1 MKKNRNLL
9 PKKTSDHVNHV
20 EHVDLKENFLIVGLG
35 ASAGGI
41 QALQEFFKNVPS
53 DSGCAYVVILHLSP
67 DHDSKLV
74 ELLKNVTEIPVKG
87 VTKKTKVQPNQVYVI
102 SPNQHL
108 AMLDEYITMSENLTI
123 EDRRAPVDIFFR
135 TLAESH
141 GPRAVC
147 VVLSGTGANGS
158 MGLKRIKERGGA
170 AYVQNPKEAEFN
182 EMPRNSIETEL
193 VDEILPVAEIPRQIF
208 AYKKSLG
215 VIKISHEPDARHED
229 QQKALRE
236 IFTQIRVRIGHDFTN
251 YRRPTLMRR
260 IERRINVR
268 NLPSLSAYATFLKQ
282 NPEETAALLK
292 DLLISVTNFFRD
304 PKAFQIVETD
314 VLPVLI
320 NRKNNDNHIRIWVA
334 GCATGEE
341 AYSLAMLCAE
351 QTTGTLDGP
360 KVQIFATDID
370 EAAIAVA
377 REGLYTINDAVDV
390 SPSRLGRFFNKEN
403 DGYRVR
409 REIRE
414 MVLFANHNFLKDPP
428 FSRLN
433 LITCR
438 NALIYLNQEA
448 QERVMET
455 FHFALN
461 PGGFLFL
468 GSSELIDGAN
478 DLYSTFDR
486 EYHIFQSRPVHTR
499 HYPVPESIP
508 NFNLSQFDHLRKP
521 GEKET
526 HTQER
531 ITFGELHQR
540 LLEEYASPSVVINE
554 EYDIV
559 HMSNKV
565 GKYFEFT
572 GGEPTQN
579 LLKVIRPELRL
590 ELRSALYKAIQRQI
604 AVEARDLMVKIDDKM
619 QSVTVHVRPVL
630 QNDDVWKGFILV
642 VFEPHAVEKQSDEV
656 MVASDEPVAK
666 QLENELIHVKAQL
679 RNSIEQHELQSEE
692 LKASNE
698 ELQAI
703 NEELRSAAEELETSK
718 EELQSTNEELRTVNQ
733 ELKVKIEE
741 TNLSSNNLRN
751 LINSADVGTIF
762 LDRSLHIKLFTPAV
776 SHLFNLRPSD
786 YGRPI
791 TDITNKID
799 YIGLTHDA
807 ESVLEQL
814 STVDREVTTKDN
826 RTFLIRLLPYR
837 TKDDRIDGVVIT
849 FFDITKRRQAEEA
862 LLESQE
868 RFRTLT
874 DVVPQLIWATDQFG
888 KPNYFNKRWFEF
900 SGLSPEQSLAHGWQ
914 AIVHPEDEA
923 DAVEKWLHAL
933 ASGKVFDAQ
942 FRLRNSA
949 GIYSW
954 HIGRNVPLKDANGN
968 VVGWIGSA
976 TDIQNIKR
984 AEELRR
990 NMVDRLQ
997 LALEAGHLGS
1007 YEYDFKTDALVSTA
1021 QHKENYG
1028 YSENEA
1034 FNIDTLRATVL
1045 PEDRH
1050 LIETEASRQK
1060 NDQTVYSTEYRVRLK
1075 DGSVRW
1081 IKSVGRVVLDK
1092 IGERQ
1097 KVVGITIDITELK
1110 QFTEDLSKQVNE
1122 RTIEL
1127 QRSNE
1132 DLIQFAHVA
1141 SHDLKEPVRKIRTFA
1156 GRLSDEFG
1164 QVLPEKGNLYVE
1176 KIQKA
1181 TTRMFSMIE
1190 GVLNY
1195 SMHGVLEDSFAKVD
1209 LSKIIHQIEAD
1220 LELVIAQKKA
1230 SIIIDKLPVIRAN
1243 SILMHQLFYN
1253 LINNSLKFS
1262 KPNEPPVITINC
1274 VEAQMNNKNYSRI
1287 ELSDNGIGF
1296 ESEFEYKIFE
1306 TFSRL
1311 HPKDEYEGTGLGLAL
1326 CKKIVDRHGGFIFAQ
1341 GIPGKGATFTVL
1353 LPM

>member
-1 MKKNRNLL
+1 MKKNKNSV
-9 PKKTSDHVNHV
+9 PKKVTDQIN
-20 EHVDLKENFLIVGLG
+20 HVDLHENFLIVGIG

-41 QALQEFFKNVPS
+41 QALQEFFKNVPG

-74 ELLKNVTEIPVKG
+74 ELLKNVTDISVST

-102 SPNQHL
+102 SPNRHL
-108 AMLDEYITMSENLTI
+108 TMTDAHITVSENLTT

-158 MGLKRIKERGGA
+158 MGLKRIKEHGGA

-193 VDEILPVAEIPRQIF
+193 VDEILPVADIPQQIIV
-208 AYKKSLG
+208 YKNSLG
-215 VIKISHEPDARHED
+215 VVKIVQEPETRPED
-229 QQKALRE
+229 QQHALRE
-236 IFTQIRVRIGHDFTN
+236 IFTQIRLRTGHDFTN
-251 YRRPTLMRR
+251 YKRPTLLRR
-260 IERRINVR
+260 IERRINIR
-268 NLPSLSAYATFLKQ
+268 SLPDLPAYTTFLQ
-282 NPEETAALLK
+282 ENPDETQALLK

-304 PKAFQIVETD
+304 PKTFHIIETD
-314 VLPVLI
+314 VLPAI
-320 NRKNNDNHIRIWVA
+320 ISRNNNDNKIRIWVA

-341 AYSLAMLCAE
+341 AYSLAMMCAE
-351 QTTGTLDGP
+351 QTTGLLDGP
-360 KVQIFATDID
+360 KIQIFATDID

-377 REGLYTINDAVDV
+377 REGLYTLNDAADV
-390 SPSRLGRFFNKEN
+390 SPDRLRRFFSKEN

-409 REIRE
+409 REVRE
-414 MVLFANHNFLKDPP
+414 MVLFATHNFLKDPP

-438 NALIYLNQEA
+438 NTLIYLNQQA

-468 GSSELIDGAN
+468 GSSESVDGAN
-478 DLYSTFDR
+478 DLYSSFNR
-486 EYHIFQSRPVHTR
+486 EHHIFQSRAVSAR
-499 HYPVPESIP
+499 NYPVPESVP
-508 NFNLSQFDHLRKP
+508 NFKLSHNDHLQKLE
-521 GEKET
+521 EKET
-526 HTQER
+526 RTQER

-540 LLEEYASPSVVINE
+540 LLEAYAPPSLVINE
-554 EYDIV
+554 EYEIV
-559 HMSNKV
+559 HMSNKA
-565 GKYFEFT
+565 GKYLEFT
-572 GGEPTQN
+572 GGQPTQN
-579 LLKVIRPELRL
+579 LLKVIRPEIRL
-590 ELRSALYKAIQRQI
+590 ELRTALYKAVQGRT
-604 AVEARDLMVKIDDKM
+604 AVEARDLKLKIDDKM

-630 QNDDVWKGFILV
+630 KNDDVSKGFMLV
-642 VFEPHAVEKQSDEV
+642 IFEPHPFEGEIGEV
-656 MVASDEPVAK
+656 TVTHDEPLAR
-666 QLENELIHVKAQL
+666 QLEDELIHLKNQL
-679 RNSIEQHELQSEE
+679 RNSTEQHEIQSEE

-718 EELQSTNEELRTVNQ
+718 EELQSINEELRTVNQ
-733 ELKVKIEE
+733 ELKVKIDE
-741 TNLSSNNLRN
+741 TSLSSNNLQN
-751 LINSADVGTIF
+751 LINSSDLGTIF
-762 LDRSLHIKLFTPAV
+762 LDKSLHIKLFTPAV
-776 SHLFNLRPSD
+776 SHLFNLRSSD
-786 YGRPI
+786 YGRPL
-791 TDITNKID
+791 TDITNKIE
-799 YIGLTHDA
+799 YTGLIKDA
-807 ESVLEQL
+807 ETVLEQL
-814 STVDREVTTKDN
+814 TTVDREVTTKEK

-837 TKDDRIDGVVIT
+837 TKEDRIEGVVIT
-849 FFDITKRRQAEEA
+849 FFEITTRRQAEDA
-862 LLESQE
+862 LLDSQE

-874 DVVPQLIWATDQFG
+874 DVVPQLIWATDRFG
-888 KPNYFNKRWFEF
+888 KPTYFNRRWYEF
-900 SGLSPEQSLAHGWQ
+900 SGMSPEQSLANGWQ
-914 AIVHPEDEA
+914 AIVHPDDEEE
-923 DAVEKWLHAL
+923 AVERWIHSL

-942 FRLRNSA
+942 FRLRNAA

-954 HIGRNVPLKDANGN
+954 YIGRNVPLKDSGGK
-968 VVGWIGSA
+968 VSGWFGSA
-976 TDIQNIKR
+976 TDIQNIKKS
-984 AEELRR
+984 EELRR
-990 NMVDRLQ
+990 NVADRLQ

-1007 YEYDFKTDALVSTA
+1007 YEYDLSTGKLVSTT

-1028 YSENEA
+1028 YSENDA
-1034 FNIDTLRATVL
+1034 FNIDLLKATVI

-1060 NDQTVYSTEYRVRLK
+1060 NGQTVYSTEYRVRLK
-1075 DGSVRW
+1075 SGSLRW
-1081 IKSVGRVVLDK
+1081 IKSLGRLILDK
-1092 IGERQ
+1092 NGEAQ
-1097 KVVGITIDITELK
+1097 KIVGISIDITELK
-1110 QFTEDLSKQVNE
+1110 QFAEELGKQVNE
-1122 RTIEL
+1122 RTMEL

-1156 GRLSDEFG
+1156 GRLAHEFG
-1164 QVLPEKGNLYVE
+1164 DTLPEKGNLYLD

-1181 TTRMFSMIE
+1181 TSRMFSMIE

-1195 SMHGVLEDSFAKVD
+1195 SMHGVLEESFGHVD
-1209 LSKIIHQIEAD
+1209 LNKIIAQIKSD
-1220 LELVIAQKKA
+1220 LELVIEQKKA
-1230 SIIIDKLPVIRAN
+1230 TITSGQLPVVHAN
-1243 SILMHQLFYN
+1243 SILMYQLFYN

-1274 VEAQMNNKNYSRI
+1274 VEAQMSNKNYSRI

-1296 ESEFEYKIFE
+1296 EREFEHKIFE

-1341 GIPGKGATFTVL
+1341 GMPGKGATFTVL
-1353 LPM
+1353 LPV